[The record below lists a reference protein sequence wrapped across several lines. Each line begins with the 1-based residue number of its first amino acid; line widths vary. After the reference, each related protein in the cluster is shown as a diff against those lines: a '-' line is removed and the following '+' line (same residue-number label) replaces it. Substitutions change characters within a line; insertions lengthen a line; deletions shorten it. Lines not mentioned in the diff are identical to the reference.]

1 MCHAYKR
8 KIGDEG
14 ELVDGTQSGKGTI
27 FPVQQ
32 FYRLP
37 SCYSPNRFPQAYVIV
52 VPLPCYLP
60 ACNSPEDTH
69 GSNGTIGMKGTA
81 SYKELKSLFDEPTM
95 PSWEEFVSGL
105 DAQAPPSSEECASD
119 FEEMVNKGT
128 KLAREIIMDPC
139 EGSLS
144 ALQPNGIV
152 LEANVKEL
160 TLAEKMK
167 ELKTKVEEMAVIT
180 ESLSNLESKEIDFE
194 VNANNL
200 EGNTTELETK
210 AEEMAA
216 MPMLSLVLP
225 QTEDTGLEGSTL
237 SWLEE
242 EEPPIENTEE
252 SDEIFQR
259 NNEESPPV
267 IEQEGLS
274 SERFV

>member
-1 MCHAYKR
+1 MRKRAMVQMLLRRRHLPRSYKRNPLSTFTKQSFVPAIMCDAYKR

-128 KLAREIIMDPC
+128 ELAREIIMDP
-139 EGSLS
+139 
-144 ALQPNGIV
+144 
-152 LEANVKEL
+152 
-160 TLAEKMK
+160 
-167 ELKTKVEEMAVIT
+167 
-180 ESLSNLESKEIDFE
+180 
-194 VNANNL
+194 
-200 EGNTTELETK
+200 
-210 AEEMAA
+210 
-216 MPMLSLVLP
+216 
-225 QTEDTGLEGSTL
+225 
-237 SWLEE
+237 
-242 EEPPIENTEE
+242 
-252 SDEIFQR
+252 
-259 NNEESPPV
+259 
-267 IEQEGLS
+267 
-274 SERFV
+274 

>member
-1 MCHAYKR
+1 M
-8 KIGDEG
+8 
-14 ELVDGTQSGKGTI
+14 
-27 FPVQQ
+27 
-32 FYRLP
+32 
-37 SCYSPNRFPQAYVIV
+37 
-52 VPLPCYLP
+52 
-60 ACNSPEDTH
+60 
-69 GSNGTIGMKGTA
+69 
-81 SYKELKSLFDEPTM
+81 
-95 PSWEEFVSGL
+95 
-105 DAQAPPSSEECASD
+105 
-119 FEEMVNKGT
+119 
-128 KLAREIIMDPC
+128 
-139 EGSLS
+139 
-144 ALQPNGIV
+144 

-216 MPMLSLVLP
+216 MRMLSLVLP
-225 QTEDTGLEGSTL
+225 QTEDTGLERSTL
-237 SWLEE
+237 SWSEE